1 MSDAAGT
8 LAIPPN
14 LEYFSTPEGAVVR
27 RHWRTPKVY
36 YLILFL
42 LVWEPFI
49 VVWYVRAFRAHTPL
63 TSGIMVLPLGHV
75 ILGLVLVYQIFA
87 IFLNVTDVTITA
99 TNVRVRT
106 GPVPQY
112 GDRVIPVAAIARVFV
127 KESVRGE
134 GHRFRRV
141 VYLTRQAREKILLRI
156 SDKSQADFIAAT
168 IRATLA
174 LPES

>member
-63 TSGIMVLPLGHV
+63 TSGIMVLPL
-75 ILGLVLVYQIFA
+75 
-87 IFLNVTDVTITA
+87 VTDVTITA